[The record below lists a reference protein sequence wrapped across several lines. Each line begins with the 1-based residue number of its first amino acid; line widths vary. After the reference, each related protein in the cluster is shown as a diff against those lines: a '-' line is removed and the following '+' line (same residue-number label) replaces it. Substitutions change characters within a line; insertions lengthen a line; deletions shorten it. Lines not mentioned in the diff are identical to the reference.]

1 MKKQINYKKLAF
13 YILITLAIGFA
24 SNLLGGSTDIYTRIN
39 RPSFAPPG
47 VLFPIVWTILYIL
60 MGISAYLVS
69 DEKNSKEALTVYW
82 IQLGINALW
91 SLFFFRL
98 NWFLF
103 SSLWIVLLLCLV
115 IYMIYLFF
123 KLNKTA
129 AYLQIPYTLWLAF
142 ALVLNS
148 AIYLLN

>member
-24 SNLLGGSTDIYTRIN
+24 GNLLGGSTDIYTKIN
-39 RPSFAPPG
+39 QPPFAPPKI
-47 VLFPIVWTILYIL
+47 LFPIVWSILYIL
-60 MGISAYLVS
+60 MGISAYLVAN
-69 DEKNSKEALTVYW
+69 EKNNKEALTVYW
-82 IQLGINALW
+82 IQVGVNALW

-115 IYMIYLFF
+115 VYMIYLFF

-129 AYLQIPYTLWLAF
+129 AYLQIPYTLWLTF

-148 AIYLLN
+148 AIYILN